1 MNIKWNVFLGVGSV
15 VLALGASGAAHHG
28 QAGLFDEERIVEL
41 KGTVKNWRFVN
52 PHPVL
57 ILDVTDKGVASEWD
71 VFFGPSAMSF
81 LRRQGYTPETF
92 RAGEAITVKGH
103 PATTAGVRGI
113 DVWGK
118 GTSVMRADGSTIP

>member
-1 MNIKWNVFLGVGSV
+1 MNVNWGVFLGIGGM
-15 VLALGASGAAHHG
+15 VLALSTPAAHHG
-28 QAGLFDEERIVEL
+28 QAGLFDETRIVQL
-41 KGTVKNWRFVN
+41 KGTVKSWRFVN

-57 ILDVTDKGVASEWD
+57 ILEVTENGVANEWD

-81 LRRQGYTPETF
+81 LSRQGFKPETF
-92 RAGEAITVKGH
+92 RVGEAITVNGH

-118 GTSVMRADGSTIP
+118 GTSVMRADGSVVP